1 MAGGQFS
8 VINNLASVDAQRN
21 LYFSNI
27 GLNKTLGRMSSGYR
41 IVEAGDDAA
50 GLAIANGL
58 RADVTALQQANRNA
72 NDGIALIQIADGAL
86 SKISDL
92 LTRAVTLAEQAASD
106 TVGIDEK
113 ITINTE
119 YQQLL
124 AEINRVVS
132 VVNFKGERLFNNGQA
147 RLGHDGNTYTEI
159 TPELLATVSLSNPIY
174 SAVRKS
180 IYIGDTQMSSFITVS
195 IGGSKGAGVYAL
207 GLDSSTLT
215 TQGNAIST
223 LTNLQTAIASV
234 SKWRGSLGAQQNR
247 LTNSVAIIQVQ
258 AQNLTAAESSIRDAN
273 MAEEVVNMTKYQ
285 ILLQSGIAS
294 LAQANASAQLVLSL
308 LG

>member
-27 GLNKTLGRMSSGYR
+27 GLNKTLGRMASGYR

-58 RADVTALQQANRNA
+58 RADVTALQQATRNA

-92 LTRAVTLAEQAASD
+92 LTRAVTLAEQSASE
-106 TVGIDEK
+106 TVGADERG
-113 ITINTE
+113 TINTE
-119 YQQLL
+119 YQQILQ
-124 AEINRVVS
+124 EINRVVS
-132 VVNFKGERLFNNGQA
+132 VSNFKGERLFSESG
-147 RLGHDGNTYTEI
+147 
-159 TPELLATVSLSNPIY
+159 
-174 SAVRKS
+174 AVQKS
-180 IYIGDTQMSSFITVS
+180 IYVGDTQMASFITVS
-195 IGGSKGAGVYAL
+195 IAGNNGAGTTAL
-207 GLDSSTLT
+207 GLGASNVSSAAS
-215 TQGNAIST
+215 AISA
-223 LTNLQTAIASV
+223 LTELQTAIASV
-234 SKWRGSLGAQQNR
+234 SKWRGALGAQQNR

-258 AQNLTAAESSIRDAN
+258 SQNLQAAESSIRDAN

-285 ILLQSGIAS
+285 ILLQSGMAS

-308 LG
+308 LQ